1 MRSQRLQRRKRI
13 SLTEQALREA
23 REALKARSELLGP
36 DSTSKLVSLAKTLLD
51 ENSKGPEPDAPDPT
65 IWTDP
70 AIWENNRPWGDRSCD
85 MASWIEERAIIDRA
99 FAQVG
104 RKVVEST
111 KSGGRKNP
119 ERDLKIW
126 LEFRERRPK
135 SHKSPTALTKE
146 IARKYGIQSP
156 SSAIAARERGKK
168 LFGLGRTERR

>member
-1 MRSQRLQRRKRI
+1 MRLRGRKRKRM

-23 REALKARSELLGP
+23 SEALKARRELGP
-36 DSTSKLVSLAKTLLD
+36 DRTSRLLERAKSLLD
-51 ENSKGPEPDAPDPT
+51 ENTKRQEPDASDPT

-70 AIWENNRPWGDRSCD
+70 AIWENDRPWGDRSCD
-85 MASWIEERAIIDRA
+85 MASWIEERAIINRA

-104 RKVVEST
+104 RKVLESA

-126 LEFRERRPK
+126 QEFQQRRAK
-135 SHKSPTALTKE
+135 SHKSPTALTTE
-146 IARKYGIQSP
+146 IARKYGIQSA